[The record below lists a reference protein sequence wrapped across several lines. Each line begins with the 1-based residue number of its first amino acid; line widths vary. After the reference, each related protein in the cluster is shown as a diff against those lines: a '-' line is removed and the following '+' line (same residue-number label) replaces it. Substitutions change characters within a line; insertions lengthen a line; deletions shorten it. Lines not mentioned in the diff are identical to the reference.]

1 MLLSEINIKLNFL
14 LLGIMQIMLLRQVWD
29 IFIALFTIIDRG
41 PFAWQQIYQNPSCF
55 YTNLEYS
62 KLDEASNLMIC
73 YLKIRWLSLVL
84 SFTFTL
90 FTPKKSVFS
99 NSHEKKGKVI
109 KQKLSPLSLYL
120 TTHLNSEHLHMGQY
134 NSFLRSHS
142 THNENTLIFTT
153 LPCWKGRKVCL
164 GTKGRDITPH
174 LDGVVAR
181 YWRVCGT

>member
-14 LLGIMQIMLLRQVWD
+14 LLGIMQIMLLRQVWG
-29 IFIALFTIIDRG
+29 IFTVLFTIIDRG
-41 PFAWQQIYQNPSCF
+41 QYAWQRIYQNPSCF

-73 YLKIRWLSLVL
+73 YLKIRWLSLML
-84 SFTFTL
+84 SYFYTIH
-90 FTPKKSVFS
+90 PKKSVFS

-109 KQKLSPLSLYL
+109 KQKLSPLSFYL

-142 THNENTLIFTT
+142 THDQNTLIFTT
-153 LPCWKGRKVCL
+153 LPCWKWRKVSL
-164 GTKGRDITPH
+164 GSKGRDITPH

-181 YWRVCGT
+181 FRRVCGI